1 MRSLRQHRIGAAD
14 QSELWDRHNA
24 GCLQRR
30 LQRHA
35 RRAVVRIREEG
46 GQAVIAMAARK
57 RRLGASG
64 PEVFDGVRV
73 DEWRGAAFDPG
84 SMDVLLRQEWE
95 TCHGQGKYN
104 GRARATDGWHLGVN
118 G

>member
-1 MRSLRQHRIGAAD
+1 VRGLHQHQIGVAD
-14 QSELWDRHNA
+14 QSELWGRHNL
-24 GCLQRR
+24 GCLQGR
-30 LQRHA
+30 LHRHA
-35 RRAVVRIREEG
+35 RRAVVRVGEED

-73 DEWRGAAFDPG
+73 NEWRGSAFDPG

-104 GRARATDGWHLGVN
+104 GRARAADGWHLRVN